1 MIRVSVQ
8 VTRNAFAPALKK
20 IDTAIAALPA
30 QALSQFQALTPR
42 DTGNARR
49 NTRLVNKREI
59 IGDYPYAQRLEDN
72 WSKQTKGQGIIKPFT
87 TWWIAQLKR
96 IARIR

>member
-8 VTRNAFAPALKK
+8 LSRNTFPGVLKK
-20 IDTAIAALPA
+20 IDTAMAALPA
-30 QALSQFQALTPR
+30 QALAEFQALTPR

-49 NTRLVNKREI
+49 RTLLVNNREI
-59 IGDYPYAQRLEDN
+59 VGAYPYAQRLENN
-72 WSKQTKGQGIIKPFT
+72 WSTQTRGQGIIKPFT
-87 TWWIAQLKR
+87 RWWIAQLKR